1 MAVAPN
7 SSKVLRFGVFE
18 ADLEKRELR
27 KQGIRIRIY
36 DQPFE
41 ILITLLGR
49 AGEVISREEL
59 RRKLWPSE
67 TFVDFDHSINAAVNR
82 LREAL
87 GDSADNPRFIE
98 TLARRGYRFV
108 APVEAVMTGAAPGSI
123 PAPASPGRRWDG
135 EVLAW
140 SLLGVAALA
149 FAVLLSTYLPHTVPA
164 APPVRFE
171 IPLPDKVTL
180 ASDDYPVLSPDGR
193 SFVFTGH
200 DADGRHLWIHS
211 LDSLTTRMLPV
222 TGEFYFPFWSPDSRF
237 VAFFYFDENSGPQLR
252 KLDTLTGAELTICSL
267 KGPVAGGTW
276 GRNGTILF
284 AQSSDVYGVPATGG
298 EPKRVLNPEPACKV
312 RLLPSFLP
320 DGRHFLYECLA
331 SEAEGAENVGSIDSK
346 DTRSL
351 ILDASNVAYARPGFL
366 VYGRQGT
373 LFARPFDLKT
383 LRLTGE
389 ASPIAQQVGRE
400 PDDRESHF
408 SISDN
413 GVLIY
418 HGHSN
423 LMQPAWYD
431 RNGVRLGSIGEPGDY
446 EWISLSPDDARLA
459 VGRRD
464 AQTNYLNIWTLELS
478 NGISSRQTFQHTDD
492 WYPVWS
498 PDGHEFVFISNR
510 RTDGKA
516 GFYRKVV
523 GGGDEEVLFTSS
535 DVQTCTCT
543 HQWLMNGSIFFMGAE
558 GRTFYVLPLS
568 ADRKPVRL
576 PKTESEWFAPQ
587 VSPDGAWVAYHS
599 HESGRWDVY
608 IASFP
613 AFTERRQVSNAG
625 GFGVRWSKDGNE
637 LFYINLKNELMSLD
651 VKRGAALMT
660 GVPRTLFK
668 TPFVADG
675 CNYQYSVTRDGKRF
689 IFNEPVKE
697 AGQPFTVVLN
707 WVAGLR

>member
-7 SSKVLRFGVFE
+7 PSKVLRFGVFE

-27 KQGIRIRIY
+27 KQGIKLKIY

-41 ILITLLGR
+41 ILVTLLGR
-49 AGEVISREEL
+49 AGEIVSREDL
-59 RRKLWPSE
+59 RQKLWPSE

-82 LREAL
+82 LRDTL
-87 GDSADNPRFIE
+87 GDSADSPRFIE

-108 APVEAVMTGAAPGSI
+108 APVEAVMTGAAASTI
-123 PAPASPGRRWDG
+123 PVPATPRRRG
-135 EVLAW
+135 NREVLAW

-149 FAVLLSTYLPHTVPA
+149 FAVLLSTYLRHNVPP
-164 APPVRFE
+164 APPIRFQ
-171 IPLPDKVTL
+171 IPLPDKVSL

-193 SFVFTGH
+193 SFVFTGR

-211 LDSLTTRMLPV
+211 LDSLTTRVLPV

-252 KLDTLTGAELTICSL
+252 KLDTSTEAELTICSL

-284 AQSSDVYGVPATGG
+284 AQSSDVYSVSAAGG

-331 SEAEGAENVGSIDSK
+331 SEAEGAENLASIDSK

-351 ILDASNVAYARPGFL
+351 MPDASNVAYAKPGFL

-400 PDDRESHF
+400 LDDRESHF
-408 SISDN
+408 SVSDN

-423 LMQPAWYD
+423 LTQPAWYD
-431 RNGVRLGSIGEPGDY
+431 RNGVRLSSIGEPGDY

-464 AQTNYLNIWTLELS
+464 THTNYLNIWTLELAS
-478 NGISSRQTFQHTDD
+478 GISSRQTFQHTDD
-492 WYPVWS
+492 WCPVWS
-498 PDGHEFVFISNR
+498 PDGHEFVFVSNR
-510 RTDGKA
+510 RTDDKPA
-516 GFYRKVV
+516 FYRKVV

-535 DVQTCTCT
+535 DVQICT
-543 HQWLMNGSIFFMGAE
+543 HQWLMNGSIFFMGAD
-558 GRTFYVLPLS
+558 GKSLYLLPL
-568 ADRKPVRL
+568 AGDRKPVRL

-599 HESGRWDVY
+599 HESGRWEAY

-613 AFTERRQVSNAG
+613 AFTERRQVSNG
-625 GFGVRWSKDGNE
+625 GGLGARWGKNGNE
-637 LFYINLKNELMSLD
+637 LFYLSLKNELMSLD
-651 VKRGAALMT
+651 VKHGAALTT
-660 GVPRTLFK
+660 GVPRILFK
-668 TPFVADG
+668 TPFAVDAA
-675 CNYQYSVTRDGKRF
+675 NYQYSVTGGGKRF

-697 AGQPFTVVLN
+697 ASQPFTVVLN
-707 WVAGLR
+707 WVAGLMQ